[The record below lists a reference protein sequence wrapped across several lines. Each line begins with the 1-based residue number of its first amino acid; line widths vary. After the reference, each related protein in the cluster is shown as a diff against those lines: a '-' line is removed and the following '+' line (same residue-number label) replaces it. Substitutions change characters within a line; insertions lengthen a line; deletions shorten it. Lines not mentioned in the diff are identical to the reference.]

1 MQGPTALLVPQ
12 SGLRS
17 FSASGGIQLLATL
30 GPQQQQAAV
39 QTGRVG
45 TAINNT
51 RPVGTANI
59 LPAVSV
65 AGSHFTANDFTLLL
79 TPTPAPILTSSTPT
93 NSHHPLPPAALNV
106 KVKVPPASLP
116 PTTNAS
122 HVTSSMSQARSKFV
136 SSLARSREVS
146 IPLVTSSAG
155 TTGAV
160 TSQLVAAVLGSARMP
175 RPKTIPILKTAQPAN
190 TAFRYFRTYCGLL
203 ECEKSN
209 VMHFNC
215 YLTSVLCVLHAGR
228 QPVVRALLLN
238 LNKWRHMFF
247 KFPKM
252 YLDMLSQSEAA
263 TLLLS
268 PHPLPLLPLQLTRLV
283 SSANQLSASQ
293 QHRPM
298 PLLISYNVGVGAAKC
313 QEEGWGVVASKDTHL

>member
-1 MQGPTALLVPQ
+1 MDQGHVIYIVLFTEFSMCVFCWFAGMQGPTALLVPQ

-30 GPQQQQAAV
+30 GPQQQQATV
-39 QTGRVG
+39 QTGRVS

-79 TPTPAPILTSSTPT
+79 TPTSTPILTSSTPT
-93 NSHHPLPPAALNV
+93 NLNHPPPSAALNV
-106 KVKVPPASLP
+106 KVKVPPVSLP

-146 IPLVTSSAG
+146 IPLVTSSSAG

-190 TAFRYFRTYCGLL
+190 AAFRYFRTYRGLL
-203 ECEKSN
+203 KSKKSN
-209 VMHFNC
+209 TMHFHC
-215 YLTSVLCVLHAGR
+215 Y
-228 QPVVRALLLN
+228 
-238 LNKWRHMFF
+238 
-247 KFPKM
+247 
-252 YLDMLSQSEAA
+252 
-263 TLLLS
+263 
-268 PHPLPLLPLQLTRLV
+268 
-283 SSANQLSASQ
+283 
-293 QHRPM
+293 
-298 PLLISYNVGVGAAKC
+298 
-313 QEEGWGVVASKDTHL
+313 